1 MTPAP
6 PATDGP
12 PPPPIGPGFD
22 IEELLAAS
30 GALRRGHFLLSSGL
44 HSPAY
49 VQCALLLEHPGR
61 ARQVG
66 EALAALLRPHA
77 PESVLAPALGGVI
90 IGHEVAA
97 ALGVPFRFTERK
109 GESMDLRRGFTL
121 RPGER
126 VILVEDVVT
135 TGRSTEETARVAR
148 DLGAVPV
155 AAGAIIDRTVGRS
168 ALSVPLAALLPLDLP
183 TYDPMACPLCQSGS
197 LPEKP
202 GSRPQPAVHST
213 E

>member
-1 MTPAP
+1 MTPATEP
-6 PATDGP
+6 DAAGP
-12 PPPPIGPGFD
+12 DAG

-49 VQCALLLEHPGR
+49 VQCALLLEQPAR
-61 ARQVG
+61 ARRVG
-66 EALAALLRPHA
+66 EALAALLA
-77 PESVLAPALGGVI
+77 PYGADSVLAPALGGVI

-109 GESMDLRRGFTL
+109 GESMDLRRGFAL

-126 VILVEDVVT
+126 VVLVEDVIT

-148 DLGAVPV
+148 ELGAVPV
-155 AAGAIIDRTVGRS
+155 AAGAIIDRTRGRS
-168 ALSVPLAALLPLDLP
+168 ALSIAIRSLLPLDLP
-183 TYDPMACPLCQSGS
+183 TYDSLACPLCQSGS

-202 GSRPQPAVHST
+202 GSRPQPAVPST